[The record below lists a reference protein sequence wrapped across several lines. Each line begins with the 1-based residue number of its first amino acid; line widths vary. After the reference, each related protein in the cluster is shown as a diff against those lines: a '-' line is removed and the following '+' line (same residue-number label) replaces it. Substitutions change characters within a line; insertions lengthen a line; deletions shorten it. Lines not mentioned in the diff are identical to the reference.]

1 MAEGSRCATP
11 RKPRDGMPHAWEN
24 RRMDPAHDDHRTRF
38 LQLALRADALERTN
52 QPVLPRCWWAFQ
64 KVLNCCH
71 RWRPKCR
78 TWLRW

>member
-38 LQLALRADALERTN
+38 LQLALRADALRFGEFTLKSGRTS
-52 QPVLPRCWWAFQ
+52 P
-64 KVLNCCH
+64 
-71 RWRPKCR
+71 
-78 TWLRW
+78 